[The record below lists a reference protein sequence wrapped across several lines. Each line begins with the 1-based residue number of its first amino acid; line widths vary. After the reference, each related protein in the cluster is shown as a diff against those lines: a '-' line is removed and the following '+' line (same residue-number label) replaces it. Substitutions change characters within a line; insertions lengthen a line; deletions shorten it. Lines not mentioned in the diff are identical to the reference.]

1 MILLSNCLHIVTY
14 LIADAA
20 KVTSRKADLHMKN
33 IKGCVF
39 HQNSRS
45 FIGKT
50 LKSRE
55 KEIILVG
62 KYIYKTCLSHSL
74 HFKKKCC
81 KKNAFLELYQL
92 K

>member
-1 MILLSNCLHIVTY
+1 MLGNYLHIVTY
-14 LIADAA
+14 LKADAA

-39 HQNSRS
+39 RQNPRS

-62 KYIYKTCLSHSL
+62 KYIYKTCLNHSL
-74 HFKKKCC
+74 HFQKKCC
-81 KKNAFLELYQL
+81 KKMLF
-92 K
+92 